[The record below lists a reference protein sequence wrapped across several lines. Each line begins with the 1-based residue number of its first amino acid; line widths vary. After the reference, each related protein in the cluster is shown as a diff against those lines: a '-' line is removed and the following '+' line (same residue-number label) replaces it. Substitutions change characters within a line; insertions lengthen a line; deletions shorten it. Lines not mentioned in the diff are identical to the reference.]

1 MAIKTYEEMN
11 ELGLDILKEIGTIG
25 GGNAATAL
33 SSMLSTQVQMAVPSV
48 KILDYNAALAILGDP
63 EELVAAIFVEMAGEV
78 SGIMLFVLTKEVS
91 DEILFRMLGKTE
103 SDLLAME
110 EIDSSVLIE
119 IGNIVISSYI
129 TAMSSLTGVNV
140 ELSVPQLAIN
150 MLGGIMSVPIAMMGQ
165 HSDKI
170 MMITGDFKIDGKAL
184 DSTMLLLPDVESLN
198 VLMKKLG
205 VESVN
210 GKKDIGRNCRYEDNK
225 AGGYTDH
232 IRAGIMHRGL
242 VLRSDD
248 QAWSASS
255 YHAARKRE
263 SK

>member
-1 MAIKTYEEMN
+1 
-11 ELGLDILKEIGTIG
+11 
-25 GGNAATAL
+25 
-33 SSMLSTQVQMAVPSV
+33 
-48 KILDYNAALAILGDP
+48 
-63 EELVAAIFVEMAGEV
+63 
-78 SGIMLFVLTKEVS
+78 MLFVLTKEVS
-91 DEILFRMLGKTE
+91 DEILFRMLGKKD
-103 SDLLAME
+103 SDLLALE

-205 VESVN
+205 VE
-210 GKKDIGRNCRYEDNK
+210 
-225 AGGYTDH
+225 
-232 IRAGIMHRGL
+232 
-242 VLRSDD
+242 
-248 QAWSASS
+248 
-255 YHAARKRE
+255 
-263 SK
+263 